1 MCGANVNILTD
12 GMGASSGYEV
22 CAGEISGFEGSI
34 LMLHN
39 IKKFVQVY
47 YV

>member
-22 CAGEISGFEGSI
+22 CAGEISGFEGSN
-34 LMLHN
+34 LVLHN
-39 IKKFVQVY
+39 FTKFVKVY